1 MGILKVA
8 EVATGENLSTL
19 TPSSF
24 KFDSLNETDESNMR
38 VTETIASLSCLEPTS
53 ELEARARSEFTL
65 LTLERGAT
73 FTPADGGCHAWTVCA
88 TTFLSYGLV
97 DMSVNIFGLI
107 LASIKSMHSD
117 DDVTFK
123 LCENFPV
130 TPVTFSINCGVRN
143 PGLG

>member
-1 MGILKVA
+1 MEGGNSN
-8 EVATGENLSTL
+8 TGETVSNL
-19 TPSSF
+19 TPSLH
-24 KFDSLNETDESNMR
+24 FDSIHEAGDSN
-38 VTETIASLSCLEPTS
+38 VIFSDTNASFDDPAPPTS

-107 LASIKSMHSD
+107 LANMKRMFPG

-123 LCENFPV
+123 LCETCFILNVIFLN
-130 TPVTFSINCGVRN
+130 IEK
-143 PGLG
+143 